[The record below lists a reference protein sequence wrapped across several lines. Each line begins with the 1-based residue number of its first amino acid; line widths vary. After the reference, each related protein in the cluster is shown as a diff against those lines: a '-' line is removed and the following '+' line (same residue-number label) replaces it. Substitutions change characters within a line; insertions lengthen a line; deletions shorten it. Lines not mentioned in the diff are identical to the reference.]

1 MSALQAA
8 EGARN
13 HLECEQIAS
22 GMHAAIRA
30 CCALQADLV
39 GVDGIF
45 LRHGTSATKGI
56 KDIALDGLD
65 ARIDLQ
71 P

>member
-1 MSALQAA
+1 
-8 EGARN
+8 
-13 HLECEQIAS
+13 
-22 GMHAAIRA
+22 MHAAIRA